1 MTPLP
6 PAAQAA
12 SHDSIAFIG
21 AGIIGLA
28 TCRALQARGYHVH
41 LYDPKPVGE
50 GTSFGNAGLIANYAT
65 SPMANGDTLRQLPG
79 QLLSRQPSLG
89 IALRH
94 TPALADFGWRFL
106 KAATPTNF
114 QRHKSDLIALLAN
127 AIKRQHGLID
137 ALQTH
142 TCEPLFQQH
151 GCLQIQRDTATT
163 PAALETMA
171 RAKRHDGV
179 ECQALA
185 ASELRDLEP
194 SLAPQG
200 LAGGLYFPDTR
211 HLTSPLSLSRQ
222 LFAQLEEGGLEWTP
236 QQVDALT
243 PLASGGWRIATA
255 TTSQE
260 VSHVVICAGIASNTL
275 LAGLGKRLPV
285 VSERGYHIELA
296 TSLPLSRPVGWLAH
310 HFYASPMAAGIRLAG
325 TTEFCAPSRPAS
337 PQRWQALTQWGE
349 TLFGQPLD
357 VARHW
362 MGVRHSTPDGV
373 PVVGEMPGCPGLLL
387 AYGHG
392 HLGLTLSAETGDLVA
407 RTVAGEPLPEY
418 ARSLAPARLMR
429 AG

>member
-1 MTPLP
+1 MTPQP
-6 PAAQAA
+6 SAAEAA
-12 SHDSIAFIG
+12 SHDSIAVIG

-28 TCRALQARGYHVH
+28 TCRALQARGYHVR
-41 LYDPKPVGE
+41 LYDPNPIGE

-65 SPMANGDTLRQLPG
+65 SPMASGDTLRQLPG
-79 QLLSRQPSLG
+79 HLLSRQPSLA

-106 KAATPTNF
+106 KAATPSNF
-114 QRHKSDLIALLAN
+114 QRHKADLIALLAN
-127 AIKRQHGLID
+127 AVERQHALID
-137 ALQTH
+137 DLQTKAP
-142 TCEPLFQQH
+142 TALASQT
-151 GCLQIQRDTATT
+151 GCLQIQRDTAIT
-163 PAALETMA
+163 PASLEKMA
-171 RAKRHDGV
+171 QAKRHDGV
-179 ECQALA
+179 ECQALG

-194 SLAPQG
+194 SLNSKG
-200 LAGGLYFPDTR
+200 LTGGLYYPDTR

-222 LFAQLEEGGLEWTP
+222 LFAQLEEGGLEWTA

-243 PLASGGWRIATA
+243 PLSSGGWRIDTA

-296 TSLPLSRPVGWLAH
+296 TSLPLARPVGWLAH

-337 PQRWQALTQWGE
+337 PQRWQALKQWGE

-362 MGVRHSTPDGV
+362 MGVRHSTPDGL

-407 RTVAGEPLPEY
+407 RTVAHEPLPEY
-418 ARSLAPARLMR
+418 ARSLSPARFCQ
-429 AG
+429 